1 MALPLI
7 LGLLGSTLGAGATT
21 GILGTLGAVGAGAL
35 GSGLGRFAET
45 GDFEEGLKTGLTS
58 FVGGQALGAL
68 GKGVQ
73 SLSGSTPA
81 LTSAANT
88 GTPLFQQAGFDPS
101 SLTPDVSKFA
111 GSFGSRLAATASDP
125 IALGQATLA
134 QATVPPP
141 KMPELEKVEFD
152 NRERMAPDRIMR
164 RPPPGF
170 RPGYDAEFDY
180 GVSPNYGTRVMSSG
194 GSLQNPDK
202 ADLDDDGQLS
212 SYERKRGM
220 AIEKSM
226 ADQGK
231 NIGGIIELIGQ
242 NPQILDYLANTTAL
256 TGLGGLAA
264 VLRRKYK
271 ESDKKE
277 FREGGLPQMTEDMP
291 EMPDDMDG
299 ETLMINAI
307 MALQGMS
314 SDPEQDLMEFV
325 SAFGMDALQD
335 LQRRVS
341 MGEMGGGERGVGRL
355 VEGMGDGMSDSV
367 DAEIVNEMSD
377 PSGSG
382 QPLKVA
388 DGEYVIAA
396 DAVADIGNGSTDA
409 GAKKLD
415 TLMKQVRMARHGTT
429 KQPPEK
435 DMMSVMKR
443 SIT

>member
-21 GILGTLGAVGAGAL
+21 GILGTLGAVGAGAV

-58 FVGGQALGAL
+58 FVGGKALGTL
-68 GKGVQ
+68 GKAFGGTGV
-73 SLSGSTPA
+73 PA
-81 LTSAANT
+81 GETTRKIADYGMGGVN
-88 GTPLFQQAGFDPS
+88 PQ
-101 SLTPDVSKFA
+101 
-111 GSFGSRLAATASDP
+111 SFGQNFMSTLKDP
-125 IALGQATLA
+125 ISFGQAAIA
-134 QATVPPP
+134 QGAIPPP
-141 KMPELEKVEFD
+141 PMPELEKVEFD

-164 RPPPGF
+164 RPPPGY
-170 RPGYDAEFDY
+170 RPGFDPEFDY
-180 GVSPNYGTRVMSSG
+180 RVAPNYGTRVMREG

-212 SYERKRGM
+212 SYERTRGM

-231 NIGGIIELIGQ
+231 SMGGIIELIGQ
-242 NPQILDYLANTTAL
+242 NPEIIDYLANTTAL

-271 ESDKKE
+271 QADKKE
-277 FREGGLPQMTEDMP
+277 FREGGLPKMTDDMP

-355 VEGMGDGMSDSV
+355 IEGAGDGMSDSV
-367 DAEIVNEMSD
+367 DAEIVNDMSD

>member
-1 MALPLI
+1 M
-7 LGLLGSTLGAGATT
+7 
-21 GILGTLGAVGAGAL
+21 
-35 GSGLGRFAET
+35 
-45 GDFEEGLKTGLTS
+45 
-58 FVGGQALGAL
+58 
-68 GKGVQ
+68 
-73 SLSGSTPA
+73 
-81 LTSAANT
+81 
-88 GTPLFQQAGFDPS
+88 
-101 SLTPDVSKFA
+101 
-111 GSFGSRLAATASDP
+111 
-125 IALGQATLA
+125 
-134 QATVPPP
+134 
-141 KMPELEKVEFD
+141 
-152 NRERMAPDRIMR
+152 
-164 RPPPGF
+164 
-170 RPGYDAEFDY
+170 
-180 GVSPNYGTRVMSSG
+180 SG
-194 GSLQNPDK
+194 GGELQNPDK

-226 ADQGK
+226 AEQGK
-231 NIGGIIELIGQ
+231 SMGGIIELIGQ
-242 NPQILDYLANTTAL
+242 NPEIIDYLANATAL
-256 TGLGGLAA
+256 TGLSGLAA

-271 ESDKKE
+271 QADKKE

-291 EMPDDMDG
+291 EMADDMDG
-299 ETLMINAI
+299 ETIMINAI

-335 LQRRVS
+335 LQRRVA

-367 DAEIVNEMSD
+367 DAEIVNDMSD

-415 TLMKQVRMARHGTT
+415 ALMKQVRMARHGTT

-443 SIT
+443 AIT

>member
-141 KMPELEKVEFD
+141 TMPEMEDVEFD

-226 ADQGK
+226 ADQG
-231 NIGGIIELIGQ
+231 
-242 NPQILDYLANTTAL
+242 ANM
-256 TGLGGLAA
+256 GGL
-264 VLRRKYK
+264 VGLLGFSGGGELKPIPEDNKGLPNLPKDVRNKMG
-271 ESDKKE
+271 
-277 FREGGLPQMTEDMP
+277 FMQEGGMA

-325 SAFGMDALQD
+325 SAFGMYSLQD
-335 LQRRVS
+335 LQRRVA

-367 DAEIVNEMSD
+367 DAEIVNDMSD

>member
-7 LGLLGSTLGAGATT
+7 LGLLGSTLGAGTA
-21 GILGTLGAVGAGAL
+21 IGTIGAGAL
-35 GSGLGRFAET
+35 GSGLGRFLET
-45 GDFEEGLKTGLTS
+45 GDFEEGVKTGLTS

-88 GTPLFQQAGFDPS
+88 GTPLFQQPGFDPS

-141 KMPELEKVEFD
+141 TMPEPEKVEFD
-152 NRERMAPDRIMR
+152 NRERMAPERIRR
-164 RPPPGF
+164 RPPPDY
-170 RPGYDAEFDY
+170 RPGYDPEFDY
-180 GVSPNYGTRVMSSG
+180 GISPNYGTRVMSAG
-194 GSLQNPDK
+194 GELQNPDK
-202 ADLDDDGQLS
+202 ADLDNDGQLS

-226 ADQGK
+226 AEQGK
-231 NIGGIIELIGQ
+231 FGGGLLGLLADKKVQ
-242 NPQILDYLANTTAL
+242 NLLGNMAD
-256 TGLGGLAA
+256 TGKGFGLAA
-264 VLRRKYK
+264 MMDTPQARA
-271 ESDKKE
+271 E
-277 FREGGLPQMTEDMP
+277 FNKMQTGQYSPQIQGMREGGMA

-299 ETLMINAI
+299 ETIMINAI

-314 SDPEQDLMEFV
+314 SDPEQDLMEFI

-335 LQRRVS
+335 LQRRVA

-355 VEGMGDGMSDSV
+355 IEGAGDGMSDSV
-367 DAEIVNEMSD
+367 DAEIVNDMSD

-415 TLMKQVRMARHGTT
+415 ALMKQVRMARHGTT

-443 SIT
+443 AIT

>member
-7 LGLLGSTLGAGATT
+7 LGLLGSTLGAGTA
-21 GILGTLGAVGAGAL
+21 IGTIGAGAL
-35 GSGLGRFAET
+35 GSGLGRFLET
-45 GDFEEGLKTGLTS
+45 GDFEEGVKTGLTS

-68 GKGVQ
+68 GKGINAI
-73 SLSGSTPA
+73 GG
-81 LTSAANT
+81 T
-88 GTPLFQQAGFDPS
+88 GTAAGVPTGLSPGAMGGKLPTTFGQNLVSTLKDP
-101 SLTPDVSKFA
+101 V
-111 GSFGSRLAATASDP
+111 SFGQAA
-125 IALGQATLA
+125 IAQGAI
-134 QATVPPP
+134 PPP
-141 KMPELEKVEFD
+141 PMPELEKVEFD

-170 RPGYDAEFDY
+170 RPGYDGEFDY
-180 GVSPNYGTRVMSSG
+180 GVSPNYGTRVMSAG
-194 GSLQNPDK
+194 GELQNPDK

-226 ADQGK
+226 EEQGK
-231 NIGGIIELIGQ
+231 FGGGLLGLLADKKVQ
-242 NPQILDYLANTTAL
+242 NLLGNMAD
-256 TGLGGLAA
+256 TGKGFGLAA
-264 VLRRKYK
+264 LADTPQARAEYNFMQTGQYSPEMQGMK
-271 ESDKKE
+271 
-277 FREGGLPQMTEDMP
+277 EGGMA

-335 LQRRVS
+335 LQRRVA

-367 DAEIVNEMSD
+367 DAEIVNDMSD

-415 TLMKQVRMARHGTT
+415 ALMKQVRMARHGTT

-443 SIT
+443 AIT